1 MQRTVQPAITW
12 AQLPTRRLY
21 RCTKRAIDLSGAFI
35 LLLLLAPVIA
45 LCALAVRRSSP
56 GPIFFRQERVGLR
69 GQTFAFLK
77 FRSMYVAADTAPH
90 REYVAAF
97 IRGEAPVAV
106 AEADAPGNGSRDK
119 LRVPLYKLG
128 NDRRITPVG
137 AWLRRTSLDELP
149 QLWNVLRGEMS
160 LIGPRPPILY
170 ELEHHRPEQYRRLG
184 VRPGITDLWQVSGR
198 SRTTFEEMVALDLA
212 YITEQSLRLD
222 LLILL
227 CTIPTVLAF
236 RDAR

>member
-1 MQRTVQPAITW
+1 MQRTIQPAITW

-21 RCTKRAIDLSGAFI
+21 RYTKRAIDLVGALV
-35 LLLLLAPVIA
+35 LLIVLAPVFA
-45 LCALAVRRSSP
+45 FCALAVRRSSP

-77 FRSMYVAADTAPH
+77 FRSMYVEADTTPH

-97 IRGEAPVAV
+97 IRGEAPVV
-106 AEADAPGNGSRDK
+106 ANADAADDGARDT

-128 NDRRITPVG
+128 NDRRITPAG

-160 LIGPRPPILY
+160 LVGPRPPIPY
-170 ELEHHRPEQYRRLG
+170 ELEHYRPEQFSRLG
-184 VRPGITDLWQVSGR
+184 VRPGITGLWQVSGR

-212 YITEQSLRLD
+212 YINEQSLRLD

-227 CTIPTVLAF
+227 RTIPTVLAC

>member
-21 RCTKRAIDLSGAFI
+21 RCTKRAIDLGGAFI
-35 LLLLLAPVIA
+35 LLLLLAPIFA
-45 LCALAVRRSSP
+45 IFALAVCRSSP

-90 REYVAAF
+90 REYAAAF
-97 IRGEAPVAV
+97 IRGGAPVA
-106 AEADAPGNGSRDK
+106 AEADAPDNGSRDK

-149 QLWNVLRGEMS
+149 QLWNVLCGEMS
-160 LIGPRPPILY
+160 LVGPRSSILY
-170 ELEHHRPEQYRRLG
+170 ELEHYRPEQYRRLG
-184 VRPGITDLWQVSGR
+184 VRPGITGLWQISGR

-212 YITEQSLRLD
+212 YVTEQSLRLD

-227 CTIPTVLAF
+227 RTIPTVLAF